1 METLL
6 GGRRGTAIAVA
17 VIAALCVVV
26 YGPSLGGGFLNWDDE
41 KYVTSNP
48 EMRLSF
54 GAAVSTIFGTYLTGN
69 WNPLQRLTYWIEWH
83 AGGQSAFLFRLDSL
97 LLHIAA
103 CVLVHG
109 VLSEWLKNRGVAL
122 LAAAAF
128 AVHPANVENV
138 AWISERKS
146 LLAAV
151 FGFASVLVWMRA
163 GDSTGRRVAALL
175 LFAVG
180 LLGKTSI
187 VVLPVLLLVLDRA
200 AGRALAWRWY
210 AAFLAVAAPAAWV
223 QTRAAADA
231 GAIVPLHGGSPAT
244 HVATGIGVLPS
255 YVGSVVAPFGLV
267 PRHVFDPVTSF
278 TDPRLVLGIA
288 VAALIVWGVV
298 RSWRG
303 GGTFAV
309 AGPWLL
315 ATLAPTLIVPIPI
328 IHADRYLYLA
338 LPFVLGAAAHLVTTR
353 LAATNSP
360 LRWAPAAAVV
370 ALAAI
375 AMPYASSWRTS
386 TTLWTRQLERHPTD
400 TQAWHFLAVARM
412 FDGDRREAR
421 ACFEQL
427 FKLDPAFRLAKPQLA
442 ILDYEEGRFEQAAT
456 AMTAFVAEVKH
467 DPTAWSVL
475 VASLE
480 ALGRVDEAAAA
491 LEKGLASLPGDPSL
505 AAVAKTFRANRAAER
520 R

>member
-1 METLL
+1 METPQND
-6 GGRRGTAIAVA
+6 RRSGFLAMIVLAG
-17 VIAALCVVV
+17 LCLVV

-41 KYVTSNP
+41 KYITSNP
-48 EMRLSF
+48 EMRLPF
-54 GAAVSTIFGTYLTGN
+54 GEALSTIFGTYLTGN
-69 WNPLQRLTYWIEWH
+69 WNPLQRLMYWIEWH
-83 AGGQSAFLFRLDSL
+83 AGGQSAFLFRLDNL
-97 LLHIAA
+97 LLHITA

-109 VLSEWLKNRGVAL
+109 VLRDWLRNRSAAL

-146 LLAAV
+146 LIAAV
-151 FGFASVLVWMRA
+151 CGFAAVLVWMRA
-163 GDSTGRRVAALL
+163 DGSPRRRAAALL

-187 VVLPVLLLVLDRA
+187 VVLPVLLLLLDRA

-223 QTRAAADA
+223 QTRAAAEA
-231 GAIVPLHGGSPAT
+231 GAIVPLHGGSLPT
-244 HVATGIGVLPS
+244 HVATGIGVLPA
-255 YVGSVVAPFGLV
+255 YAGSVVAPFGLV
-267 PRHVFDPVTSF
+267 PRHIFEPVMSF
-278 TDPRLVLGIA
+278 ADLRLALGVAVLAVVAWGI
-288 VAALIVWGVV
+288 V

-303 GGTFAV
+303 GGAFAV

-328 IHADRYLYLA
+328 IHADRYLYLG
-338 LPFVLGAAAHLVTTR
+338 LPFVLGAGALWIMNR

-360 LRWAPAAAVV
+360 LRWVPAAAVV

-375 AMPYASSWRTS
+375 ALPYARTWRNS
-386 TTLWTRQLERHPTD
+386 TALWTRQLERHPTD
-400 TQAWHFLAVARM
+400 TQGWQFLAVARM

-427 FKLDPAFRLAKPQLA
+427 FKLDPDFRLAKPQLA
-442 ILDYEEGRFEQAAT
+442 ILDYEEGRFEEAAA
-456 AMTAFVAEVKH
+456 AMTAFVAKVKT

-480 ALGRVDEAAAA
+480 ALGRVDEAAAV
-491 LEKGLASLPGDPSL
+491 LEQGLVSLPADPSL